1 MLISSQDSYLSQLIL
16 VHYENVLF
24 QVTCVHYLRFLKSFI
39 TFILTSGPLMGT
51 GPTVLVTLSSSAH
64 LSYRLV

>member
-16 VHYENVLF
+16 VHNKNVLF
-24 QVTCVHYLRFLKSFI
+24 QVTCIRYLRFLKSFI
-39 TFILTSGPLMGT
+39 TFILTSGPLIAI
-51 GPTVLVTLSSSAH
+51 GPTVLVALSSSAH